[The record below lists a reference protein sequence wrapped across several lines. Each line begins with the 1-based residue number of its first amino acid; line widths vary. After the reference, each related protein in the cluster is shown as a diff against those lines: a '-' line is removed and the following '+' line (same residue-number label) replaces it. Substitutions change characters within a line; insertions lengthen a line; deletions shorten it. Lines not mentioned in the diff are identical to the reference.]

1 MFDHVMAVLPQNLL
15 PAIRDLLPAIL
26 EDNNPYEVLKGR
38 LIQSY
43 GPTTWQLCNKLI
55 DHPGLGDSRPSQ
67 LMNEMQAL
75 LPPGEHA
82 GLLFQALYLRRLP
95 VSMREQ
101 LGARKFENAREL
113 AATADLLWDARNAGA
128 SPALAA
134 VEVDAVGTARTASRR
149 PDRRSGARSHQPPA
163 VGAGY
168 CRLHA
173 QWGAAAHRCIKPCS
187 WPPGNLPA
195 AGRN

>member
-1 MFDHVMAVLPQNLL
+1 MYDHVMAVLPQTLL
-15 PAIRDLLPAIL
+15 PAIRDLLPGIV

-43 GPTTWQLCNKLI
+43 GPTMWQLCNKLI

-75 LPPGEHA
+75 LPPGEPA

-101 LGARKFENAREL
+101 LGARKFETAREL
-113 AATADLLWDARNAGA
+113 AATADLLWDARNAGMA
-128 SPALAA
+128 PAVAA
-134 VEVDAVGTARTASRR
+134 VGVDAVSTARPPASRSS
-149 PDRRSGARSHQPPA
+149 RRSGARAHQPA
-163 VGAGY
+163 ADGAAY
-168 CRLHA
+168 CRLHT
-173 QWGAAAHRCIKPCS
+173 QWGAAAHRCIKPCA
-187 WPPGNLPA
+187 WAGNGPA

>member
-1 MFDHVMAVLPQNLL
+1 MYDHVMAVLPQTLL
-15 PAIRDLLPAIL
+15 PAIRDLLPGIV

-43 GPTTWQLCNKLI
+43 GPTLWQLCNKLI

-75 LPPGEHA
+75 LPPGEPA
-82 GLLFQALYLRRLP
+82 GLLFQAMYLRRLP

-101 LGARKFENAREL
+101 LGARKFESAREL

-128 SPALAA
+128 GPTLAA
-134 VEVDAVGTARTASRR
+134 VEVDAVGPARAASGR
-149 PDRRSGARSHQPPA
+149 PDRRS
-163 VGAGY
+163 
-168 CRLHA
+168 
-173 QWGAAAHRCIKPCS
+173 
-187 WPPGNLPA
+187 PGPS
-195 AGRN
+195 